1 MSVFLARSSAAAL
14 LLAFSTQNAFA
25 DVTADEVWADWKAY
39 MTSTGY
45 EITASESRAGSTL
58 TVSGFKAVMA
68 FPEEDGTFTFSM
80 PELKLTENGD
90 GTVNV
95 LMPKEFP
102 MTFRAA
108 GDGADENISG
118 ELLLT
123 HDGAPMVVSGDA
135 SRMTYDYASSQ
146 MALSLGQ
153 ITAEGDKLPEDV
165 ISFSMSMA
173 DVASKTVMTIG
184 GTRRYE
190 QNMTAASLSYDMAFD
205 DPESEDKGAFKG
217 SLQNLSFTGDSTI
230 PDQMDTADFNAMIAA
245 GFGVDGSFAYTGGSG
260 SGSAS
265 GDGEDFSFETTSQ
278 GGSLAVKMTAD
289 GLRYSVLQKQP
300 NISFTATDLPFP
312 VSLSMAETGFNLE
325 IPLAKSDEEQDFA
338 MGVTLRDFAVPD
350 MLWGMADPTGVLP
363 RDPASIVI
371 DLAGKGKI
379 LADMF
384 NPEDLEAVEMGEIM
398 PGELNALTIRELL
411 VSAAGARLTGTG
423 DFTFNNE
430 DLASFD
436 GLPAPA
442 GIAKLTLTGANGLI
456 DNLIKMGLLTDQD
469 AMGARMMMGMF
480 GVPGEG
486 ADTLNSEIEFTEE
499 GQILANGQRI
509 K

>member
-1 MSVFLARSSAAAL
+1 
-14 LLAFSTQNAFA
+14 
-25 DVTADEVWADWKAY
+25 
-39 MTSTGY
+39 
-45 EITASESRAGSTL
+45 
-58 TVSGFKAVMA
+58 
-68 FPEEDGTFTFSM
+68 
-80 PELKLTENGD
+80 
-90 GTVNV
+90 
-95 LMPKEFP
+95 
-102 MTFRAA
+102 
-108 GDGADENISG
+108 
-118 ELLLT
+118 
-123 HDGAPMVVSGDA
+123 
-135 SRMTYDYASSQ
+135 
-146 MALSLGQ
+146 
-153 ITAEGDKLPEDV
+153 
-165 ISFSMSMA
+165 
-173 DVASKTVMTIG
+173 
-184 GTRRYE
+184 
-190 QNMTAASLSYDMAFD
+190 
-205 DPESEDKGAFKG
+205 
-217 SLQNLSFTGDSTI
+217 
-230 PDQMDTADFNAMIAA
+230 
-245 GFGVDGSFAYTGGSG
+245 
-260 SGSAS
+260 
-265 GDGEDFSFETTSQ
+265 
-278 GGSLAVKMTAD
+278 
-289 GLRYSVLQKQP
+289 
-300 NISFTATDLPFP
+300 
-312 VSLSMAETGFNLE
+312 
-325 IPLAKSDEEQDFA
+325 
-338 MGVTLRDFAVPD
+338 